1 MATDPNS
8 TDLKREIQA
17 TLAARRELGP
27 DFDDHFLDRLVEQ
40 IKGNSKAPVP
50 AQPPGPPS
58 PHALSSEQRTGIAI
72 CSLIFGIPLVAISL
86 SSSFAA
92 FALVVLLILGINFTA
107 NFRN

>member
-27 DFDDHFLDRLVEQ
+27 DFDEHFLDRLVEQ
-40 IKGNSKAPVP
+40 IKGDSKAPVP
-50 AQPPGPPS
+50 TQPPGPPS
-58 PHALSSEQRTGIAI
+58 PHALSSDQRTGIAI
-72 CSLIFGIPLVAISL
+72 CSLIFGIPIVAITGSYGL
-86 SSSFAA
+86 LYFI
-92 FALVVLLILGINFTA
+92 LGVLMILGINFAA